1 VSGSQAPA
9 TPRRHVRRQ
18 ERDLRRGWI
27 AVALIPVGAVVAIVA
42 GDVLIGLLGYPDLEA
57 ELPPLW
63 LALLVAVPLV
73 TLAAAPAVAAVVY
86 GRRVVRAGSNAGW
99 GPLAIGGLVVAYWVL
114 TTVGTVVMRLL
125 E

>member
-1 VSGSQAPA
+1 MSGSQAPA

-18 ERDLRRGWI
+18 ERDLRSGWI
-27 AVALIPVGAVVAIVA
+27 AVALIPVVAVVAIVA
-42 GDVLIGLLGYPDLEA
+42 GDVLIGLLGHPDLEA
-57 ELPPLW
+57 ELPPLS

-99 GPLAIGGLVVAYWVL
+99 GPLSSSPTGS
-114 TTVGTVVMRLL
+114 
-125 E
+125 